1 MRGGLSHITKR
12 YNRAKKQYLKPHD
25 SKQESKHITYLDA
38 NNLFGD
44 AMSRFFPTSGFKW
57 RDPKEFDL
65 KRCTNDSL
73 KGGVLEFDLEYPK

>member
-1 MRGGLSHITKR
+1 
-12 YNRAKKQYLKPHD
+12 
-25 SKQESKHITYLDA
+25 
-38 NNLFGD
+38 
-44 AMSRFFPTSGFKW
+44 MSRFFPTSGFKW